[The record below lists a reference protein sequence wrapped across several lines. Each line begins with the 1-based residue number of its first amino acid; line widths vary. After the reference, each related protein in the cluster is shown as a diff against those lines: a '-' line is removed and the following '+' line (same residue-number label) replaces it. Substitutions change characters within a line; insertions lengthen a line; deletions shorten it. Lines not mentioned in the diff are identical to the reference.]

1 MIRDISII
9 ITSKD
14 HPINPVIEEWVK
26 VKTAEFNIDV
36 VRSPED
42 LIGGDILFL
51 ISCSDIIKPEILKK
65 FRKSLVIHAS
75 DLPRGR
81 GFSPH
86 IWAILNGEDTLF
98 VSLIEAS
105 EKVDR
110 GNIWQQLEYRIQ
122 KFDLY
127 KDIMVIINSA
137 HCELMDFA
145 LTNFYTVC
153 PKEQSNRI
161 EPSYYAKRNPEDSQ
175 LDIDKSIRE
184 QFDLLRVCDERRFPA
199 FFWIHGKRFKVRIEN
214 YDQ

>member
-98 VSLIEAS
+98 VLVS
-105 EKVDR
+105 
-110 GNIWQQLEYRIQ
+110 
-122 KFDLY
+122 
-127 KDIMVIINSA
+127 
-137 HCELMDFA
+137 
-145 LTNFYTVC
+145 
-153 PKEQSNRI
+153 
-161 EPSYYAKRNPEDSQ
+161 
-175 LDIDKSIRE
+175 
-184 QFDLLRVCDERRFPA
+184 
-199 FFWIHGKRFKVRIEN
+199 
-214 YDQ
+214 

>member
-1 MIRDISII
+1 MIKDISII

-26 VKTAEFNIDV
+26 IKKAEFNINI
-36 VRSPED
+36 VRNPED
-42 LIGGDILFL
+42 LKGGDILFL
-51 ISCSDIIKPEILKK
+51 ISCSDIIKPEILSK

-75 DLPRGR
+75 DLPKGR

-98 VSLIEAS
+98 ISLIEAS

-110 GNIWQQLEYRIQ
+110 GNIWEQLERRIP
-122 KFDLY
+122 KSY
-127 KDIMVIINSA
+127 IYEDIQGVINSA

-153 PKEQSNRI
+153 PKEQSTSI
-161 EPSYYAKRNPEDSQ
+161 EPSYHAKRTPEHSR

-184 QFDLLRVCDERRFPA
+184 QFDLLRVSDKNRFPA
-199 FFWIHGKRFKVRIEN
+199 FFWHHGKRFKVVIES
-214 YDQ
+214 YDE